1 MAEKSVAVVLSAGSG
16 RRMNSQTAKQYL
28 LLKEKPLICYCLQAF
43 EDCPFMGEVILVA
56 GEKDLDW
63 CRTEIVERY
72 HFSKVSQ
79 IVAGGHERYDSVYH
93 GLKAIA
99 SAGGCDHV
107 YIHDGARPFV
117 SQDILQR
124 AREAVA
130 AEGACVVGMPVK
142 DTIKISD
149 EQGFCAQTPR
159 RSLLWQVQ
167 TPQVFH
173 YPLVMMAYEKLM
185 ENHDVKERLT
195 VTDDAMVVEQMIKH
209 KVKLVEGSYSNI
221 KITTPEDLKI
231 AEALL

>member
-1 MAEKSVAVVLSAGSG
+1 M
-16 RRMNSQTAKQYL
+16 
-28 LLKEKPLICYCLQAF
+28 
-43 EDCPFMGEVILVA
+43 
-56 GEKDLDW
+56 
-63 CRTEIVERY
+63 
-72 HFSKVSQ
+72 
-79 IVAGGHERYDSVYH
+79 
-93 GLKAIA
+93 
-99 SAGGCDHV
+99 
-107 YIHDGARPFV
+107 
-117 SQDILQR
+117 
-124 AREAVA
+124 
-130 AEGACVVGMPVK
+130 GMPVK

-173 YPLVMMAYEKLM
+173 YPLVMRAYEKLM

-221 KITTPEDLKI
+221 KITTPEDLKM